1 MSTNEL
7 IQRRAAMMQSRGGGI
22 DWETI
27 ARGMLDGTTPFE
39 VPDGVGLVNNS
50 NWLWYRS
57 NLTSLV
63 IPSTMTA
70 IANAYCQGCSG
81 LLHVT
86 IGENITSI
94 GTNAFRDCS
103 HITEMI
109 FEGTTP
115 PTLTTTSGASGS
127 LGNPNLTFPIYV
139 PDSAV
144 SAYQSAA
151 SWVNYASRVKG
162 ISERPT

>member
-1 MSTNEL
+1 MNEL
-7 IQRRAAMMQSRGGGI
+7 FQRRAAMMQSRGGGI
-22 DWETI
+22 DWENI

-39 VPDGVGLVNNS
+39 IPDGVDLYNIS
-50 NWLWYRS
+50 NWLWART
-57 NLTSLV
+57 NLTGLV

-70 IANAYCQGCSG
+70 IAQGYCYGCSG
-81 LLHVT
+81 LLQVT

-115 PTLTTTSGASGS
+115 PTLVTTSGTTGS

-139 PDSAV
+139 PDGAV

-162 ISERPT
+162 ISERPTT

>member
-1 MSTNEL
+1 MNEL
-7 IQRRAAMMQSRGGGI
+7 IQRRATMMQSRGGGI
-22 DWETI
+22 DWESI

-39 VPDGVGLVNNS
+39 IPDGVDLYNIS
-50 NWLWYRS
+50 NWLWYRT
-57 NLTSLV
+57 NLTGLV
-63 IPSTMTA
+63 FPSTMAA

-81 LLHVT
+81 LLQVT

-94 GTNAFRDCS
+94 GTNAFRECS
-103 HITEMI
+103 NITEMI

-115 PTLTTTSGASGS
+115 PTLVTTSGASGS
-127 LGNPNLTFPIYV
+127 LGNPTLTFPIYV

-151 SWVNYASRVKG
+151 SWANYASRVKG
-162 ISERPT
+162 ISERPTT

>member
-1 MSTNEL
+1 MNEL
-7 IQRRAAMMQSRGGGI
+7 IQRRAAMMQSRSGGI

-39 VPDGVGLVNNS
+39 IPDGVELSNQS
-50 NWLWYRS
+50 NWFWYRT
-57 NLTSLV
+57 NLKSLV

-70 IANAYCQGCSG
+70 IGNAYCQGCTG
-81 LLHVT
+81 LLQVT

-94 GTNAFRDCS
+94 GTNVFRDCS

-109 FEGTTP
+109 FNGATP
-115 PTLTTTSGASGS
+115 PTLVTTSGVSGS
-127 LGNPNLTFPIYV
+127 LGNPVLTFPIYV

-144 SAYQSAA
+144 SAYKSAA